1 MDDQCQA
8 TYTYLQWCRDLTFFL
23 HLTRQQEL
31 VELDPVVAG
40 RLSCPVTLWRESDSY
55 KFPAF

>member
-1 MDDQCQA
+1 MSSNLHLFTMMQG
-8 TYTYLQWCRDLTFFL
+8 LDLLL